1 MSHITFTCN
10 TTVRSVE
17 PLFEVDTFTSGT
29 KTMHM
34 MDSLTMWTDT
44 YLVTNDTGV
53 VLLVERLLPAGLI
66 AVTLH
71 TYWSHSD
78 EPALVVMLSL
88 LIVMVVEEVL
98 NIVMVVV
105 LVLLVLVSR
114 TVTV

>member
-1 MSHITFTCN
+1 MNKPDGI
-10 TTVRSVE
+10 V
-17 PLFEVDTFTSGT
+17 
-29 KTMHM
+29 
-34 MDSLTMWTDT
+34 
-44 YLVTNDTGV
+44 TGV
-53 VLLVERLLPAGLI
+53 VLVLLVGRLLPAGLI

-78 EPALVVMLSL
+78 EPALVVMLFL

-105 LVLLVLVSR
+105 LVLLVLVSH

>member
-1 MSHITFTCN
+1 MPGYKCQFFAVKMNKPDGI
-10 TTVRSVE
+10 V
-17 PLFEVDTFTSGT
+17 
-29 KTMHM
+29 
-34 MDSLTMWTDT
+34 
-44 YLVTNDTGV
+44 TGV
-53 VLLVERLLPAGLI
+53 VLLVGRLLPAGLI

-88 LIVMVVEEVL
+88 LIVMVIVEEVL